1 MIIKR
6 TTLENCG
13 EETDTVVAIDVLR
26 AFTTAAFAFSRGALE
41 IILVSSID
49 EAFTLRKQFPESL
62 IMGELDCYPVEGF
75 DFNNSPS
82 VILEADLSG
91 CRLIQRTTAGTQGI
105 VRSSRATN
113 ILATSL
119 VCANA
124 TAKRIQKLSPSSVS
138 FIETGVFPYGW
149 GDEDVACGDL
159 IEDLLNGQPTHHDQI
174 IQRVY
179 NSEHAKNFLDSSN
192 SVFPLS
198 DLELAVDIDR
208 FEFAMIVDKLDEL
221 FILRPSPALPII
233 VNHLS
238 APRSQRT

>member
-41 IILVSSID
+41 IILVSSVD
-49 EAFTLRKQFPESL
+49 EAFTLRERFPESL

-82 VILEADLSG
+82 AILEADLSG

-105 VRSSRATN
+105 VRSSNATN
-113 ILATSL
+113 ILAASL
-119 VCANA
+119 VCASS
-124 TAKRIQKLSPSSVS
+124 TVKRIQKLSPSSLS
-138 FIETGVFPYGW
+138 LIETGVFPGRW
-149 GDEDVACGDL
+149 GDEDAACGDL
-159 IEDLLNGQPTHHDQI
+159 IEGLLNGQPHHHDQI

-179 NSEHAKNFLDSSN
+179 NSVHGKNFMDSSN

-208 FEFAMIVDKLDEL
+208 FEFAMIVDKSDEL
-221 FILRPSPALPII
+221 FILRPSPPAL
-233 VNHLS
+233 LETR
-238 APRSQRT
+238 RSQRK

>member
-1 MIIKR
+1 MMQIKR

-26 AFTTAAFAFSRGALE
+26 AFTTAAFAFAGGALE

-49 EAFTLRKQFPESL
+49 EAFTLRERFPESL

-82 VILEADLSG
+82 AILEADLSG

-124 TAKRIQKLSPSSVS
+124 TAKRIQKLSPSSVT
-138 FIETGVFPYGW
+138 FIETGDFPGGW

-159 IEDLLNGQPTHHDQI
+159 IEGLLNGQPPQYDQV
-174 IQRVY
+174 IQRVR
-179 NSEHAKNFLDSSN
+179 NSEHGKNFLDSSN
-192 SVFPLS
+192 SVFPSS

-208 FEFAMIVDKLDEL
+208 FEFAMIVDKSDEF
-221 FILRPSPALPII
+221 FILRPFY
-233 VNHLS
+233 
-238 APRSQRT
+238 

>member
-6 TTLENCG
+6 TTLKNCG

-26 AFTTAAFAFSRGALE
+26 AFTTAAFAFAGGALE

-49 EAFTLRKQFPESL
+49 EAFTLRERFPESL
-62 IMGELDCYPVEGF
+62 IIGELDCYPVEGF

-82 VILEADLSG
+82 ALLEADLSG

-119 VCANA
+119 VCASA
-124 TAKRIQKLSPSSVS
+124 TVKRIRKLSPLSLTL
-138 FIETGVFPYGW
+138 IETGVFPNGW

-159 IEDLLNGQPTHHDQI
+159 IEGLLNGQPPHHDQV
-174 IQRVY
+174 IQRVR
-179 NSEHAKNFLDSSN
+179 NSVHGKHFLDSSN
-192 SVFPLS
+192 SVFPSS
-198 DLELAVDIDR
+198 DLELAIDIDR
-208 FEFAMIVDKLDEL
+208 FEF
-221 FILRPSPALPII
+221 
-233 VNHLS
+233 
-238 APRSQRT
+238 